1 MQYPYMTM
9 ALTRIL
15 QLEQLITTDLL
26 QTSLKICWLNKMSV
40 QAVCSKGHSLSKT
53 QLLLCWYTA
62 KLSDLLLNTC
72 RLLRFL
78 QKHTYVTAGIYW
90 TNTQPFLLPLYSVF
104 KKASL
109 RYELLVYWDE
119 EKLEWGKKFTMVEM
133 IKLGAAWQKES
144 W

>member
-40 QAVCSKGHSLSKT
+40 QAVCSNGHSLSKT
-53 QLLLCWYTA
+53 QLLPCWYTA

-72 RLLRFL
+72 RFLRFL
-78 QKHTYVTAGIYW
+78 QKHTYVTAAIYW
-90 TNTQPFLLPLYSVF
+90 TNTQPFLLPLYSLL
-104 KKASL
+104 KKFEIWTPGVL
-109 RYELLVYWDE
+109 G
-119 EKLEWGKKFTMVEM
+119 WGKTGMRKIVHYGRDVKIRCSLAKRKL
-133 IKLGAAWQKES
+133 IK
-144 W
+144 

>member
-40 QAVCSKGHSLSKT
+40 QAVCSNGHSLSKT

-72 RLLRFL
+72 RFLRFL
-78 QKHTYVTAGIYW
+78 QAYICYCWYLLNKHTAFFASII
-90 TNTQPFLLPLYSVF
+90 FCF
-104 KKASL
+104 KKKFEIWTPGVL
-109 RYELLVYWDE
+109 G
-119 EKLEWGKKFTMVEM
+119 WGKTGMRKIVHYGWDVKIRCSLAKRKL
-133 IKLGAAWQKES
+133 IK
-144 W
+144 